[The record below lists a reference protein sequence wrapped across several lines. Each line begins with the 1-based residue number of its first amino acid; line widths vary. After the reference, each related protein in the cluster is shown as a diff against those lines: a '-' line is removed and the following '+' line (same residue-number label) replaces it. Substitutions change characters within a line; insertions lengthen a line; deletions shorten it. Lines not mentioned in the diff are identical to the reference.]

1 MNPSE
6 ETQEI
11 NQHGEK
17 IEMDALLKEYELV
30 ELEIDNHHQNMSTM
44 GSLFVTALVI
54 LIGFIITDK
63 AYELLL
69 AIPFFL
75 CITSVYL
82 LNQKRTLTFDTFY
95 AKKIED
101 KINTLIKSDKTIYF
115 EHMSYRMWKATSDME
130 WTISIA
136 SIAIYLGALIYYN
149 PGDAS
154 SRTIDIL
161 LVLYCLVLACITLW
175 CVICPALNFTKWS
188 EDLEARIKDEDSS
201 ISNSD
206 NKKYSVNTFK
216 NRLIDWLVPLCQIS

>member
-44 GSLFVTALVI
+44 GSLFGTALVI
-54 LIGFIITDK
+54 LIGFIITDA

-101 KINTLIKSDKTIYF
+101 KINTLIISEKTIYF
-115 EHMSYRMWKATSDME
+115 EHMSYRMWKARSDME
-130 WTISIA
+130 WTIGIA
-136 SIAIYLGALIYYN
+136 SIAVYSGALIYY
-149 PGDAS
+149 DALVHVWS
-154 SRTIDIL
+154 WDLKCIDIL
-161 LVLYCLVLACITLW
+161 IVVYHLVLVFITYRY
-175 CVICPALNFTKWS
+175 VIRPAFAFTEWS
-188 EDLEARIKDEDSS
+188 EKVETRIKDED
-201 ISNSD
+201 D
-206 NKKYSVNTFK
+206 TV
-216 NRLIDWLVPLCQIS
+216 

>member
-54 LIGFIITDK
+54 LIGFIITDE

-101 KINTLIKSDKTIYF
+101 KINDLIRSDKTIYF
-115 EHMSYRMWKATSDME
+115 EHMSKPMWKAKSDME

-136 SIAIYLGALIYYN
+136 SSAVYLGALIYFYFIYH
-149 PGDAS
+149 DVLHVS
-154 SRTIDIL
+154 WSDIL
-161 LVLYCLVLACITLW
+161 IVVYHLVLGVITYRYVVRPVLD
-175 CVICPALNFTKWS
+175 FTEWS
-188 EDLEARIKDEDSS
+188 DKVETRIEDED
-201 ISNSD
+201 D
-206 NKKYSVNTFK
+206 TV
-216 NRLIDWLVPLCQIS
+216 